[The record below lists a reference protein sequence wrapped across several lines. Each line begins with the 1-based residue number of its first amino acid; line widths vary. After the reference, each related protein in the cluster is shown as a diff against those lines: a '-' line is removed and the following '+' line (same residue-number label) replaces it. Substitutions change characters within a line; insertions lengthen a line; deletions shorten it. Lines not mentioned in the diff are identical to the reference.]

1 MIPSVYRDDR
11 GWTYMVRGGIGQQDF
26 KGFYNKPGKDGWHG
40 CRALPWRKT
49 YEEAQKDLDDYARKK
64 GWQMMR

>member
-11 GWTYMVRGGIGQQDF
+11 GWTYMVRGGIGLQDF

-40 CRALPWRKT
+40 INVRS
-49 YEEAQKDLDDYARKK
+49 DSLDASAGAVPPGKE
-64 GWQMMR
+64 